1 MVKVEVE
8 SYGVP
13 ELFTPVMVSN
23 EIGKTKAKFV
33 FESQEMAQSY
43 ELGYKKVGDEE
54 YKTVESDTPEF
65 EMDVQSLTDS
75 ISHLRTTLKIVK
87 SMNKLN
93 TQLALTDLL
102 NATQQNIE
110 SEIDKLTQELIKL
123 QNED

>member
-1 MVKVEVE
+1 
-8 SYGVP
+8 
-13 ELFTPVMVSN
+13 
-23 EIGKTKAKFV
+23 
-33 FESQEMAQSY
+33 
-43 ELGYKKVGDEE
+43 
-54 YKTVESDTPEF
+54 
-65 EMDVQSLTDS
+65 MDVQSLTDS

>member
-1 MVKVEVE
+1 
-8 SYGVP
+8 
-13 ELFTPVMVSN
+13 
-23 EIGKTKAKFV
+23 
-33 FESQEMAQSY
+33 
-43 ELGYKKVGDEE
+43 
-54 YKTVESDTPEF
+54 
-65 EMDVQSLTDS
+65 MDVQLLTDS

-110 SEIDKLTQELIKL
+110 SEIDKLTQELVKL

>member
-1 MVKVEVE
+1 
-8 SYGVP
+8 
-13 ELFTPVMVSN
+13 
-23 EIGKTKAKFV
+23 
-33 FESQEMAQSY
+33 
-43 ELGYKKVGDEE
+43 
-54 YKTVESDTPEF
+54 
-65 EMDVQSLTDS
+65 MDVQLLTDL

>member
-1 MVKVEVE
+1 
-8 SYGVP
+8 
-13 ELFTPVMVSN
+13 
-23 EIGKTKAKFV
+23 
-33 FESQEMAQSY
+33 
-43 ELGYKKVGDEE
+43 
-54 YKTVESDTPEF
+54 
-65 EMDVQSLTDS
+65 MDVQLLTDS
-75 ISHLRTTLKIVK
+75 ISHLITTLKIVK

>member
-1 MVKVEVE
+1 
-8 SYGVP
+8 
-13 ELFTPVMVSN
+13 
-23 EIGKTKAKFV
+23 
-33 FESQEMAQSY
+33 
-43 ELGYKKVGDEE
+43 
-54 YKTVESDTPEF
+54 
-65 EMDVQSLTDS
+65 MDVQSLTDT

-87 SMNKLN
+87 SMIKLN

>member
-1 MVKVEVE
+1 MNKQ
-8 SYGVP
+8 
-13 ELFTPVMVSN
+13 L
-23 EIGKTKAKFV
+23 
-33 FESQEMAQSY
+33 
-43 ELGYKKVGDEE
+43 
-54 YKTVESDTPEF
+54 
-65 EMDVQSLTDS
+65 LTDS

-87 SMNKLN
+87 SMIKLN

>member
-1 MVKVEVE
+1 
-8 SYGVP
+8 
-13 ELFTPVMVSN
+13 
-23 EIGKTKAKFV
+23 
-33 FESQEMAQSY
+33 
-43 ELGYKKVGDEE
+43 
-54 YKTVESDTPEF
+54 
-65 EMDVQSLTDS
+65 MDIQLLTDS

>member
-1 MVKVEVE
+1 MH
-8 SYGVP
+8 
-13 ELFTPVMVSN
+13 
-23 EIGKTKAKFV
+23 
-33 FESQEMAQSY
+33 
-43 ELGYKKVGDEE
+43 
-54 YKTVESDTPEF
+54 
-65 EMDVQSLTDS
+65 VQLLTDS

-110 SEIDKLTQELIKL
+110 SEIDKLTQELIKQ

>member
-1 MVKVEVE
+1 
-8 SYGVP
+8 
-13 ELFTPVMVSN
+13 
-23 EIGKTKAKFV
+23 
-33 FESQEMAQSY
+33 
-43 ELGYKKVGDEE
+43 
-54 YKTVESDTPEF
+54 
-65 EMDVQSLTDS
+65 MDVQSLTDS
-75 ISHLRTTLKIVK
+75 ISHLRTTLKLVK

>member
-1 MVKVEVE
+1 
-8 SYGVP
+8 
-13 ELFTPVMVSN
+13 
-23 EIGKTKAKFV
+23 
-33 FESQEMAQSY
+33 
-43 ELGYKKVGDEE
+43 
-54 YKTVESDTPEF
+54 
-65 EMDVQSLTDS
+65 MDVQLLTDS

-102 NATQQNIE
+102 NVTQQNIE

>member
-1 MVKVEVE
+1 MN
-8 SYGVP
+8 
-13 ELFTPVMVSN
+13 M
-23 EIGKTKAKFV
+23 
-33 FESQEMAQSY
+33 
-43 ELGYKKVGDEE
+43 
-54 YKTVESDTPEF
+54 
-65 EMDVQSLTDS
+65 QSLTDT
-75 ISHLRTTLKIVK
+75 ISQLRTTLKIVK

>member
-1 MVKVEVE
+1 
-8 SYGVP
+8 
-13 ELFTPVMVSN
+13 
-23 EIGKTKAKFV
+23 
-33 FESQEMAQSY
+33 
-43 ELGYKKVGDEE
+43 
-54 YKTVESDTPEF
+54 
-65 EMDVQSLTDS
+65 MDVQSLTDS
-75 ISHLRTTLKIVK
+75 ISRLRTTLKIVK

>member
-1 MVKVEVE
+1 
-8 SYGVP
+8 
-13 ELFTPVMVSN
+13 
-23 EIGKTKAKFV
+23 
-33 FESQEMAQSY
+33 
-43 ELGYKKVGDEE
+43 
-54 YKTVESDTPEF
+54 
-65 EMDVQSLTDS
+65 MDVQLLTDS
-75 ISHLRTTLKIVK
+75 ISRLRTTLKIVK

>member
-1 MVKVEVE
+1 
-8 SYGVP
+8 
-13 ELFTPVMVSN
+13 
-23 EIGKTKAKFV
+23 
-33 FESQEMAQSY
+33 
-43 ELGYKKVGDEE
+43 
-54 YKTVESDTPEF
+54 
-65 EMDVQSLTDS
+65 MDVQLLTDS

-110 SEIDKLTQELIKL
+110 LEIDKLTQELIKL